1 MLFDPPEDKQGRT
14 SPTVRPDRTTQTSSF
29 TGLNALV
36 ALVDNHQEM
45 AT

>member
-1 MLFDPPEDKQGRT
+1 MLFDPPEGKRRRT
-14 SPTVRPDRTTQTSSF
+14 SPTASPDHTAHTSRF

-36 ALVDNHQEM
+36 ALVNNKEM

>member
-1 MLFDPPEDKQGRT
+1 MLFDPPEGKQGRT
-14 SPTVRPDRTTQTSSF
+14 SRTVSPEHTTYTSSF

-36 ALVDNHQEM
+36 ALVHNYQEV